1 MSGRD
6 RAGSER
12 TVLVALAANL
22 AIALA
27 KLAGGL
33 VSGSAAMLAE
43 AAHSVADSF
52 NEVAL
57 LVSIPLGRRPPDEE
71 HPLGHGN
78 ERFFWVVLVAVG
90 MFVVGAAFSIGQGIY
105 DLTAG
110 GGGSGPPGVAYAVL
124 GVSLAIE
131 LRSLATAVGQMRR
144 QARRTPLRLDRYIV
158 ESKDPAPRAVM
169 LEDGAAITGI
179 VLAAAGIL
187 LRQVTGDG
195 AWDAWASI
203 AIGILLAFVAV
214 VIGRDARRLLLG
226 SSARPD
232 QREAFADAVRRDP
245 RVEAVDALL
254 TMHFGPEQMLILV
267 RVGVAADTTMEDF
280 ACLRRDL
287 EDALRAVEPAVARVV
302 VEPAPCGFA
311 ATTRG

>member
-1 MSGRD
+1 MSGSD

-22 AIALA
+22 AIAAA
-27 KLAGGL
+27 KLVGGL

-90 MFVVGAAFSIGQGIY
+90 MFVVGAAFSIGQGVY
-105 DLTAG
+105 DLTSSG
-110 GGGSGPPGVAYAVL
+110 EGSGPPSTAYAVL

-144 QARRTPLRLDRYIV
+144 QARRTPLRLERYIV

-169 LEDGAAITGI
+169 LEDGAAVAGI

-187 LRQVTGDG
+187 LRQLTGDPS
-195 AWDAWASI
+195 WDAWASI
-203 AIGILLAFVAV
+203 AIGVLLAFVAV

-232 QREAFADAVRRDP
+232 QREAFAAAVRRDP
-245 RVEAVDALL
+245 RIETVDALL
-254 TMHFGPEQMLILV
+254 TMHFGPEQMLVLV
-267 RVGVAADTTMEDF
+267 RVGVGADTTIEDF
-280 ACLRRDL
+280 AGLRRDI

-302 VEPAPCGFA
+302 VEPAPRGFA
-311 ATTRG
+311 AVAGG